1 MPVTVMPSIHA
12 ICRRIF
18 GWILPLV
25 CFWGGCLT
33 PAWCVLQE
41 TVQPKPIEAQTPAVD
56 AKDVTTETAAPA
68 EPKFSD
74 LLIDDLAKNWKQFSS
89 KEDTP
94 LASVWKLN
102 TVGDERQLTCSG
114 TPKGFLFTQKSYT
127 NFELKFEWKY
137 VSDPNGNS
145 GVLVFTK
152 NEPRLWP
159 TSMQIQLHQPR
170 AGCVFPS
177 GDAISDNTTEA
188 KDLALEIGKWNTC
201 RVVAQGGRLSVE
213 VNGKPAGE
221 VSGCNPASGSIAL
234 QSEGSETVFRRMQ
247 IRELPAVAT
256 PAKETTVVVPVVE
269 PAKEKSTAASG
280 DSPAT
285 VDQ

>member
-1 MPVTVMPSIHA
+1 MPVTVKPSIHS
-12 ICRRIF
+12 ICRRYF
-18 GWILPLV
+18 GLYLRYVFISLGLV
-25 CFWGGCLT
+25 HCSTFG
-33 PAWCVLQE
+33 AFQQS
-41 TVQPKPIEAQTPAVD
+41 VQPKTPGPVS
-56 AKDVTTETAAPA
+56 EPPA
-68 EPKFSD
+68 RSVVPSEEDELASAKFSD
-74 LLIDDLAKNWKQFSS
+74 LLAGDLARNWKLFSS

-94 LASVWKLN
+94 LASVWKLVA
-102 TVGDERQLTCSG
+102 VGNERQLVCTG
-114 TPKGFLFTQKSYT
+114 TPKGFLFTQKTYT

-145 GVLVFTK
+145 GVLVFTR

-188 KDLALEIGKWNTC
+188 KDLALEVGKWNTC

-213 VNGKPAGE
+213 VNGKPAGD
-221 VSGCNPASGSIAL
+221 VSGCNPAVGSIAL
-234 QSEGSETVFRRMQ
+234 QSEGSETHFRRMQ
-247 IRELPAVAT
+247 IRELPAAVT
-256 PAKETTVVVPVVE
+256 PENGTVVKE
-269 PAKEKSTAASG
+269 PTKEKTTAAG
-280 DSPAT
+280 EETPTT